1 MSFGQI
7 LLFTIFAGIKK
18 VDQKGPQVVIH
29 NSMFWGM
36 VVGLC
41 MGDLKTGLFIGGTY
55 QLMSLG
61 VAALGGSSVP
71 DYQIGTIITTAI
83 AISSGVGIEAGMAIG
98 LPICMLS
105 VQFDVVGNIVH
116 GQLVQQA
123 KKCCHARNFKGMN
136 LWIWSCVIVTALTTM
151 IPTFLGLA
159 LGTAL
164 VEHILA
170 IVPAWFTAGL
180 SLAGKILPLCGLAVL
195 MGYMPVK
202 KYFEYILFGF
212 VMYAYLGVPVLGIAI
227 VAVGLAWL
235 LYKNLAKEPLAA
247 VAAGNGDVIGG
258 DEDE

>member
-61 VAALGGSSVP
+61 GSSVP

-123 KKCCHARNFKGMN
+123 KNA
-136 LWIWSCVIVTALTTM
+136 A
-151 IPTFLGLA
+151 
-159 LGTAL
+159 
-164 VEHILA
+164 
-170 IVPAWFTAGL
+170 
-180 SLAGKILPLCGLAVL
+180 
-195 MGYMPVK
+195 MP
-202 KYFEYILFGF
+202 
-212 VMYAYLGVPVLGIAI
+212 GISR
-227 VAVGLAWL
+227 
-235 LYKNLAKEPLAA
+235 E
-247 VAAGNGDVIGG
+247 
-258 DEDE
+258 